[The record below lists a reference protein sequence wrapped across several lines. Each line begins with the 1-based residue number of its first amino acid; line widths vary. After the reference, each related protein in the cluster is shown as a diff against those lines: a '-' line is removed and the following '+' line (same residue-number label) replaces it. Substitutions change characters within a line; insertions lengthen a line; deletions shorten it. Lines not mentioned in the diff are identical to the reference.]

1 MSDRIACYTLFDITQ
16 TNVLNRNKPVGDD
29 IHLWTQQRNS
39 QANFDTILQCIGLRA
54 NPEIR
59 KYPHKKYSTS
69 ANKLKH
75 DFGFLINNDTNIWY
89 WKFEFTVSQL
99 SVYDNET
106 DSLGYLT
113 QDCHEVPMLTCGTE
127 AIELPNFLDT
137 TPELRNIYFKR
148 IK

>member
-16 TNVLNRNKPVGDD
+16 THVLNRNKPVGDD
-29 IHLWTQQRNS
+29 IGLWTQQRNS

-59 KYPHKKYSTS
+59 KYPHKKYKTRP
-69 ANKLKH
+69 LE
-75 DFGFLINNDTNIWY
+75 FGFLIDEDIDLWY
-89 WKFEFTVSQL
+89 WKFEFTVSQM
-99 SVYDNET
+99 SVYDNEN
-106 DSLGYLT
+106 DPLGYLI

-127 AIELPNFLDT
+127 AIDLPEFLDT
-137 TPELRNIYFKR
+137 TPELRNIYFKQ

>member
-16 TNVLNRNKPVGDD
+16 THVLNRNKPVGDD
-29 IHLWTQQRNS
+29 IGLWTQQRNS

-59 KYPHKKYSTS
+59 KYPHKKYKTRP
-69 ANKLKH
+69 LE
-75 DFGFLINNDTNIWY
+75 FGFLIDEDTDLWY
-89 WKFEFTVSQL
+89 WKFEFTVSQM
-99 SVYDNET
+99 SVYDNEN
-106 DSLGYLT
+106 DPLGYLI

-127 AIELPNFLDT
+127 AIDLPEFLDT
-137 TPELRNIYFKR
+137 TPELRNIYFKQ

>member
-16 TNVLNRNKPVGDD
+16 THVLNRNKPVGDD
-29 IHLWTQQRNS
+29 IGLWTQQRNS

-59 KYPHKKYSTS
+59 KYPHKKYKTRP
-69 ANKLKH
+69 LE
-75 DFGFLINNDTNIWY
+75 FGVLIDEDIDLGY
-89 WKFEFTVSQL
+89 WKFEFTVSQM
-99 SVYDNET
+99 SVYDNEN
-106 DSLGYLT
+106 DPLGYLI

-127 AIELPNFLDT
+127 AIDLPEFLDT
-137 TPELRNIYFKR
+137 TPELRNIYFKQ

>member
-16 TNVLNRNKPVGDD
+16 THVLNRNKPVGDD
-29 IHLWTQQRNS
+29 IGLWTQQRNS

-59 KYPHKKYSTS
+59 KYPHKKYKTRP
-69 ANKLKH
+69 LE
-75 DFGFLINNDTNIWY
+75 FGFLIDEDTDLWY

-99 SVYDNET
+99 SVYDNEN
-106 DSLGYLT
+106 DPLGYLI

-127 AIELPNFLDT
+127 AIDLPEFLDT
-137 TPELRNIYFKR
+137 TPELRNIYFKQ

>member
-16 TNVLNRNKPVGDD
+16 THVLNRNKPVGDD
-29 IHLWTQQRNS
+29 IGLWTQQRNS

-59 KYPHKKYSTS
+59 KYPHKKYKTRP
-69 ANKLKH
+69 LE
-75 DFGFLINNDTNIWY
+75 FGFLIDEDIDLWY

-99 SVYDNET
+99 SVYDNEN
-106 DSLGYLT
+106 DPLGYLI

-127 AIELPNFLDT
+127 AIELPEFLDT
-137 TPELRNIYFKR
+137 TPELRNIYFKQ

>member
-16 TNVLNRNKPVGDD
+16 THVLNRNKPVGDD
-29 IHLWTQQRNS
+29 IGLWTQQRNS

-59 KYPHKKYSTS
+59 KYPHKKYKTRP
-69 ANKLKH
+69 LE
-75 DFGFLINNDTNIWY
+75 FGFLIDEDIDLWY

-99 SVYDNET
+99 SVYDNEN
-106 DSLGYLT
+106 DPLGYLI

-127 AIELPNFLDT
+127 AIDLPEFLDT
-137 TPELRNIYFKR
+137 TPELRNIYFKQ

>member
-16 TNVLNRNKPVGDD
+16 THVLNRNKPVGDD
-29 IHLWTQQRNS
+29 IGLWTQQRNS

-59 KYPHKKYSTS
+59 KYPHKKYKTQP
-69 ANKLKH
+69 LE
-75 DFGFLINNDTNIWY
+75 FGFLIDEDTDLWY

-99 SVYDNET
+99 SVYDNEN
-106 DSLGYLT
+106 DPLGYLI

-127 AIELPNFLDT
+127 AIDLPEFLDT
-137 TPELRNIYFKR
+137 TPELRNIYFKQ